1 MDAAYSIKLWA
12 NKSNSILTVLAQR
25 ESVYKLLAQT
35 KPDNLQ
41 RNIDAYTIDPVTRYS
56 DLDQSSVKL
65 IDVKKLLDTDNLSL
79 NEETFKSPRLG
90 NFTSTLCIKK
100 NNLNTYKLY
109 FIAKSISEIDQNDA
123 TDAAVPST
131 SDEQVN

>member
-1 MDAAYSIKLWA
+1 M
-12 NKSNSILTVLAQR
+12 TVLAQR

-79 NEETFKSPRLG
+79 NEETFKSQGLG

-109 FIAKSISEIDQNDA
+109 FNAKSILEIDQNDA